1 MYIDVILPVP
11 LDGTFTYSVPQPL
24 ERQVKVGV
32 RVLVPFG
39 RSKTYTGIVASTYG
53 IVPSVPQIKSVIQVL
68 DASPVLTD
76 TQMRLWQWISDYY
89 MSPIGEVM
97 KAALPSGLKTEDGY
111 RPKTET
117 FIRLTPNFRNEQ
129 ALHIA
134 LDMLQRAPSQQKA
147 FIDFLDLALFTV
159 YGLRFTDE
167 YTVGRQHEGLA
178 SQSPVNYQLSTV
190 NYNQGI
196 TRDELL
202 NQGHTLATITSLVK
216 RGILETYE
224 QEVGRLNNGGDP
236 HPENIKLLSTTQQ
249 DAFNQIQFSFLK
261 KNVTLL
267 HGVTSCGK
275 TEIYIH
281 LIQQALDRK
290 QQVLYLLPEIALTVQ
305 MMERLQRVF
314 GCRLGI
320 YHSKYSDAERV
331 EIWQKQLSTHPYD
344 VILGA
349 RSAVFLPFQNLGLV
363 IVDEE
368 HETSYKQQDPS
379 PRYHARSAAVMLAQ
393 MMGAKVLLGTA
404 TPSVETY
411 YNATTGK
418 YGLVELFQRYKGI
431 ELPEIQIVD
440 IKDLQHRKMMNGPF
454 SPLLLLKVREALARG
469 EQAILF
475 QNRRGYAPMIECKQ
489 CGWVPRCQ
497 HCDVSLTLH
506 RNLNQLSCHYCGYTY
521 QVPTECPACGCKELQ
536 TRGYGTEKIE
546 DQVRDIFPEARISRM
561 DLDTTRTRHAY
572 ERIINDFSAG
582 RTNLL
587 IGTQMISKGLDFDRV
602 SVVGILNADTMLN
615 YPDFRA
621 YEHAFMMMSQVS
633 GRAGRKGHRGL
644 VILQT
649 KSPDLPVIQ
658 QIVGN
663 DYSAFFRSV
672 LDERHQFRY
681 PPYCRLVYVFLKH
694 RSDSLVATASQEM
707 GSLLRQWFGTR
718 VLGPDRPSV
727 AKVKSLSIRKIMLK
741 FEPSLKMSEV
751 RRYLA
756 LSRQQMLQDR
766 RYSSL
771 QIYFD
776 IDPL

>member
-1 MYIDVILPVP
+1 M
-11 LDGTFTYSVPQPL
+11 FTYSVPQQL
-24 ERQVKVGV
+24 EGQVRVGV

-39 RSKTYTGIVASTYG
+39 RSKTYVGIVASTQG
-53 IVPSVPQIKSVIQVL
+53 TVPSVSQIKSIIQVL
-68 DASPVLTD
+68 DVQPILTD
-76 TQMRLWQWISDYY
+76 TQLRLWQWISDYY

-97 KAALPSGLKTEDGY
+97 KAALPSGLKAEDGY

-117 FIRLTPNFRNEQ
+117 FIRLTPNFRSEQ

-134 LDMLQRAPSQQKA
+134 IDMLQRAPSQQKA
-147 FIDFLDLALFTV
+147 FIEFLNLAL
-159 YGLRFTDE
+159 
-167 YTVGRQHEGLA
+167 
-178 SQSPVNYQLSTV
+178 QSAVNCKPSTV
-190 NYNQGI
+190 NYNTGI

-202 NQGHTLATITSLVK
+202 NQGHTLATVTALVK
-216 RGILETYE
+216 RGLLETYE
-224 QEVGRLNNGGDP
+224 QEVGRLNHGGDP
-236 HPENIKLLSTTQQ
+236 HPENIKPLSAPQQ

-267 HGVTSCGK
+267 HGVTSSGK

-331 EIWQKQLSTHPYD
+331 EIWQKQLSAHPYD

-368 HETSYKQQDPS
+368 HETSYKQQEPS
-379 PRYHARSAAVMLAQ
+379 PRYHARSAAIILAQ

-411 YNATTGK
+411 HNATTGK

-431 ELPEIQIVD
+431 ELPEIQVVD

-454 SPLLLLKVREALARG
+454 SPVLLLKVREALARG

-521 QVPTECPACGCKELQ
+521 QVPTECPACGGKELQ

-602 SVVGILNADTMLN
+602 SVVGILNADTMLS

-649 KSPDLPVIQ
+649 KSPDLPVIR
-658 QIVGN
+658 QIVDN
-663 DYSAFFRSV
+663 DYAAFFRSV
-672 LDERHQFRY
+672 LAERREFRY

-707 GSLLRQWFGTR
+707 GSRLRQWFGSR

-727 AKVKSLSIRKIMLK
+727 AKVKSLSIRKLMVKI
-741 FEPSLKMSEV
+741 EPGLNMSEV

-756 LSRQQMLQDR
+756 LARQQMLQDK
-766 RYSSL
+766 RYASL